1 MKSTLV
7 NMILSLGTI
16 TIVAAA
22 LLAGVYSVTEQP
34 IKNAALNKQIEAI
47 SAVTP
52 EFNNDP
58 VSEAIDI
65 TPEGE
70 STPLKVFPAKMDG
83 KLVGAAVESYSLAG
97 FSGEIK
103 IIYGFNLA
111 GDITGYEVM
120 SHAETPGLGAKMNEW
135 FRSPEGKRNVIG
147 LNPAT
152 TNMTVTKDGGDIDA
166 ITAAT
171 ITSRAYLDALR
182 RAHKAFKEM
191 NEAANKDSNLKISSN
206 AY

>member
-1 MKSTLV
+1 MKSTLT

-22 LLAGVYSVTEQP
+22 LLAGVYTMTEKP
-34 IKNAALNKQIEAI
+34 IKAAALNKQIEAI

-52 EFNNDP
+52 QFDNDP
-58 VSEAIDI
+58 VAEAVDI

-70 STPLKVFPAKMDG
+70 STPLKVFPAKKDG

-103 IIYGFNLA
+103 LIYGFDIDGN
-111 GDITGYEVM
+111 ITGYEVM
-120 SHAETPGLGAKMNEW
+120 SHAETPGLGAKMGEW

-152 TNMTVTKDGGDIDA
+152 SNMTVAKDGGDIDA

-171 ITSRAYLDALR
+171 ITSRAFLDALT
-182 RAHKAFKEM
+182 RAHKAYSKLS
-191 NEAANKDSNLKISSN
+191 ADNK
-206 AY
+206 

>member
-1 MKSTLV
+1 MKSTLP

-22 LLAGVYSVTEQP
+22 LLAGVYTITEKP
-34 IKNAALNKQIEAI
+34 IKEAALNKQIEAI

-58 VSEAIDI
+58 VAEAVDI

-70 STPLKVFPAKMDG
+70 STPLKVFPAKKDG
-83 KLVGAAVESYSLAG
+83 QLVGAAVESYSLAG

-103 IIYGFNLA
+103 LIYGFDLDGN
-111 GDITGYEVM
+111 ITGYEVM
-120 SHAETPGLGAKMNEW
+120 SHAETPGLGAKMDEW
-135 FRSPEGKRNVIG
+135 FRSPEGKRSVIG

-171 ITSRAYLDALR
+171 ITSRAYLDALT
-182 RAHKAFKEM
+182 RAHRAFLQM
-191 NEAANKDSNLKISSN
+191 SADNK
-206 AY
+206 